1 MCINKE
7 PVMARN
13 RSILWSLSSLT
24 LAGSLL
30 ALAPAA
36 QAGDYERFPEFSNPT
51 WQNQRADVRGQAVA
65 ALRAGEVGS
74 GDYQP
79 STHWSDLSAPG
90 LTRVQVAA
98 EAREAVRLGVA
109 RTGDLYVPP
118 TPQQELQIRLAGQ
131 RAVEA
136 AMAQAAR

>member
-1 MCINKE
+1 MT
-7 PVMARN
+7 RS
-13 RSILWSLSSLT
+13 RSILLSSLM
-24 LAGSLL
+24 LASGLL

-51 WQNQRADVRGQAVA
+51 WQNKRADVRGQAVA
-65 ALRAGEVGS
+65 ALRAGGLGS

-79 STHWSDLSAPG
+79 PTHWNDLGGPG
-90 LTRVQVAA
+90 LTRVQVVA

-109 RTGDLYVPP
+109 RTGELYVPP

-136 AMAQAAR
+136 AMAQASR